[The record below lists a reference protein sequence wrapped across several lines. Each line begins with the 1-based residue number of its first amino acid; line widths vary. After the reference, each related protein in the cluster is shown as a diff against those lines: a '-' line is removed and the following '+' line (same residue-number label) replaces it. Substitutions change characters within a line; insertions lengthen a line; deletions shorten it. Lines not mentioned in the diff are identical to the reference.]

1 MINAIVLDLDGT
13 LLNSNKEVS
22 HNNMK
27 AIQSCHNRNIKIMIA
42 TARPPRAVKSLLP
55 PQLLKI
61 CSFIYYNGSYIEDQ
75 MNQLEYHFSIDSVVT
90 SEIIDYVLAEDPSV
104 QISIESMDRWYSHQ
118 NIDYLSFGVSSGP
131 EYLDIEKIKNLSTTK
146 ILISKY
152 ANTTKLKD
160 IYGEKANIIVTDNG
174 SLIQIMA
181 LEGSKENAVRT
192 LCQEYNIGTSSIVA
206 FGDDFNDVGLFH
218 ECGYSVA
225 MGNAIQELK
234 DVATMVTDSNDND
247 GVAKALEWFLNEGIS
262 KMADRTKRIL
272 L

>member
-1 MINAIVLDLDGT
+1 MIKAIVLDLDGT

-27 AIQSCHNRNIKIMIA
+27 AIQSYHNRNIKIMIA

-152 ANTTKLKD
+152 ANTVTAKLKWTVSA
-160 IYGEKANIIVTDNG
+160 G
-174 SLIQIMA
+174 
-181 LEGSKENAVRT
+181 
-192 LCQEYNIGTSSIVA
+192 
-206 FGDDFNDVGLFH
+206 
-218 ECGYSVA
+218 
-225 MGNAIQELK
+225 
-234 DVATMVTDSNDND
+234 
-247 GVAKALEWFLNEGIS
+247 
-262 KMADRTKRIL
+262 
-272 L
+272 